1 MNSSCF
7 SDLIR
12 KLEAGGDPEELIP
25 YSFHGSREQFT
36 ELLMI
41 YIKYGKNERRLSACR
56 EKLKEYASGTDSCI

>member
-1 MNSSCF
+1 MSKLCF

-25 YSFHGSREQFT
+25 YSFNGSRAQFM

-41 YIKYGKNERRLSACR
+41 YIKYGKNERRLKTCR
-56 EKLKEYASGTDSCI
+56 EKLKEYAAGTDSCI

>member
-1 MNSSCF
+1 MSESCF

-25 YSFHGSREQFT
+25 YSFHGSRAQFI

-41 YIKYGKNERRLSACR
+41 YIKYGKNERRLKVCR
-56 EKLKEYASGTDSCI
+56 EKLKEYAAGTDSCI

>member
-1 MNSSCF
+1 MSKSCF

-25 YSFHGSREQFT
+25 YSFHGSREQFI

-41 YIKYGKNERRLSACR
+41 YLKYGKNERRLQVCR
-56 EKLKEYASGTDSCI
+56 EKLKEYAAGTDGCI

>member
-25 YSFHGSREQFT
+25 YSFNGSREQFI

-41 YIKYGKNERRLSACR
+41 YIKYGKNERRLSVCR
-56 EKLKEYASGTDSCI
+56 EKLKEYAAGTDSCI

>member
-1 MNSSCF
+1 MSNSCF

-25 YSFHGSREQFT
+25 YSFNGSRAQFV

-41 YIKYGKNERRLSACR
+41 YLKYGKNDSRLKVCR
-56 EKLKEYASGTDSCI
+56 EKLKEYAAGTDSCI

>member
-1 MNSSCF
+1 MSSSCF

-41 YIKYGKNERRLSACR
+41 YIKYGKNDRRLQVCR
-56 EKLKEYASGTDSCI
+56 EKVKEYAAGTDSCI